1 MAAERLSRTESFGPD
16 LRGMRVQHQSH
27 RDSELIEGLHSLH
40 AEVCA
45 RHRTIL
51 TVISELDER
60 KVWRDNGCRDMAQW
74 LAGQLG
80 ISQWIA
86 SRWVAA
92 SHAISTLPLIA
103 QALDSG
109 RLCLDKVVEL
119 CRFAT
124 PESEQELIAW
134 ARRVSVAAVKHK
146 ADVFNRPEIEEVRNT
161 ERARF
166 LRWWWN
172 EGGASLGFEGLLPA
186 AEGAALV
193 KALERAAERVPES
206 LPEEEPTSGSDIPLS
221 AQDRR
226 EQRSADALSVLSSQ
240 AIASDQ
246 DADRAT
252 VVVHATIES
261 LGLGSA
267 EIEGGLGLHPDIA
280 HELSCDCRLQY
291 VLSDKEGNA
300 LGIGRA
306 SRNIPRWLHRQLLR
320 RDHGCTFPGCG
331 TKMFVKAHHIWAWEE
346 GGPTDYDNLV
356 LVCTFHHKLVHRFGW
371 SVCLNGTVSEWYKPN
386 GRRYDPGPD
395 PPGER
400 TVAA

>member
-1 MAAERLSRTESFGPD
+1 VQQQSRRETE
-16 LRGMRVQHQSH
+16 L
-27 RDSELIEGLHSLH
+27 LEGLDVLH
-40 AEVCA
+40 FEISG
-45 RHRTIL
+45 RQKNLLTI
-51 TVISELDER
+51 VSELDER
-60 KVWRDNGCRDMAQW
+60 KIWYENGCRDMAQW
-74 LAGQLG
+74 LSGRFG
-80 ISQWIA
+80 ISQWTA
-86 SRWVAA
+86 ARWVVA
-92 SHAISTLPLIA
+92 SHAISKLPLTS
-103 QALDSG
+103 QALQSG

-124 PESEQELIAW
+124 PDSEQKLIAW
-134 ARRVSVAAVKHK
+134 ARRVSVGAVKHK
-146 ADVFNRPEIEEVRNT
+146 ADVACRPEIEEVRT
-161 ERARF
+161 VERARF

-186 AEGAALV
+186 AEGAAFLT
-193 KALERAAERVPES
+193 ALKRLAERLPES
-206 LPEEEPTSGSDIPLS
+206 PAEDQSSAIPLS
-221 AQDRR
+221 AQDRK
-226 EQRSADALSVLSSQ
+226 EQHAADALCALTSQ

-261 LGLGSA
+261 LGLGEA
-267 EIEGGLGLHPDIA
+267 EIEGGLGLHRDIA
-280 HELSCDCRLQY
+280 QELSCDCRLQY

-306 SRNIPRWLHRQLLR
+306 SRNVPRWLHRQLLR

-331 TKMFVKAHHIWAWEE
+331 TKMFVKAHHIWAWEG

-371 SVCLNGTVSEWYKPN
+371 SVCLNGTVAQWYKPD

-400 TVAA
+400 IVAA

>member
-1 MAAERLSRTESFGPD
+1 M
-16 LRGMRVQHQSH
+16 
-27 RDSELIEGLHSLH
+27 
-40 AEVCA
+40 
-45 RHRTIL
+45 
-51 TVISELDER
+51 
-60 KVWRDNGCRDMAQW
+60 
-74 LAGQLG
+74 
-80 ISQWIA
+80 
-86 SRWVAA
+86 AA
-92 SHAISTLPLIA
+92 SHAIPTLPLIS
-103 QALDSG
+103 QALESG

-124 PESEQELIAW
+124 PETEQELIAW

-146 ADVFNRPEIEEVRNT
+146 ADVACRPEIEEVRNA

-172 EGGASLGFEGLLPA
+172 EGGASLGLEGLLPA

-193 KALERAAERVPES
+193 KALERTAERLPES
-206 LPEEEPTSGSDIPLS
+206 PTEEEPTSAIPLS

-226 EQRSADALSVLSSQ
+226 EQRCADALSALSSQ
-240 AIASDQ
+240 AIAADQ

-252 VVVHATIES
+252 VVVHTTIES
-261 LGLGSA
+261 LGLGCA

-280 HELSCDCRLQY
+280 SRLSCDARLQY
-291 VLSDKEGNA
+291 VLTDKQGNA

-306 SRNIPRWLHRQLLR
+306 SRNVPRWLHRQLLY

-331 TKMFVKAHHIWAWEE
+331 TKMFLKAHHIWHWEL

-356 LVCTFHHKLVHRFGW
+356 LVCTFHHKLLHEGGW
-371 SVCLNGTVSEWYKPN
+371 SVCLNGTVAEWYKPD

-395 PPGER
+395 PAG
-400 TVAA
+400 

>member
-1 MAAERLSRTESFGPD
+1 MQQQSRRETE
-16 LRGMRVQHQSH
+16 LLEGM
-27 RDSELIEGLHSLH
+27 DALHFEISVRQRKL
-40 AEVCA
+40 
-45 RHRTIL
+45 L

-74 LAGQLG
+74 LSGQLG

-86 SRWVAA
+86 SRWVNA
-92 SHAISTLPLIA
+92 SHVISTLPLTSE
-103 QALDSG
+103 ALENG

-124 PESEQELIAW
+124 PDSEQKLIAW
-134 ARRVSVAAVKHK
+134 ARRVSVGAVKHK
-146 ADVFNRPEIEEVRNT
+146 ADVANRPEIEEVRT
-161 ERARF
+161 VEQARF
-166 LRWWWN
+166 VRWWWN

-186 AEGAALV
+186 AEGAAFV
-193 KALERAAERVPES
+193 TALKRLSERLPES
-206 LPEEEPTSGSDIPLS
+206 LPEEEPTFDIPYS

-226 EQRSADALSVLSSQ
+226 EQRYADALCALSSQ

-246 DADRAT
+246 DADRST

-291 VLSDKEGNA
+291 VLTDEEGNA

-306 SRNIPRWLHRQLLR
+306 SRNVPRWLHRQLLH

-331 TKMFVKAHHIWAWEE
+331 TKMFLKAHHIWGWEE

-371 SVCLNGTVSEWYKPN
+371 SVSLNGTVSEWYKPN

-395 PPGER
+395 PPGES

>member
-1 MAAERLSRTESFGPD
+1 MQQQSR
-16 LRGMRVQHQSH
+16 
-27 RDSELIEGLHSLH
+27 RDSELIEGLHGLH
-40 AEVCA
+40 AELCA

-60 KVWRDNGCRDMAQW
+60 KVWHDNGCRDMAQW
-74 LAGQLG
+74 LSGQLG

-86 SRWVAA
+86 SRWVTA
-92 SHAISTLPLIA
+92 SHAIAELPLTSA
-103 QALDSG
+103 ALQGG

-124 PESEQELIAW
+124 PDSEQKLISW
-134 ARRVSVAAVKHK
+134 ARRVSVGAVKHK
-146 ADVFNRPEIEEVRNT
+146 ADVFNRPEIDEVRT
-161 ERARF
+161 VEQARF

-186 AEGAALV
+186 AEGAAFV
-193 KALERAAERVPES
+193 TALKRLSERLPES
-206 LPEEEPTSGSDIPLS
+206 PAEEQTSAIELS
-221 AQDRR
+221 SQDRR

-267 EIEGGLGLHPDIA
+267 EIEGGLGLHPQIA
-280 HELSCDCRLQY
+280 HELCCDCRLQV
-291 VLSDKEGNA
+291 VLTDKEGNA
-300 LGIGRA
+300 LGIGKA
-306 SRNIPRWLHRQLLR
+306 SRNVPRWLHRQLLR

-356 LVCTFHHKLVHRFGW
+356 LVCTFHHKLVHRLGW
-371 SVCLNGTVSEWYKPN
+371 SVCLNGTVSEWFKPN

-395 PPGER
+395 PPGEG

>member
-1 MAAERLSRTESFGPD
+1 V
-16 LRGMRVQHQSH
+16 RVQQQN
-27 RDSELIEGLHSLH
+27 RRESELIEGLHSLH

-51 TVISELDER
+51 TIISELDER
-60 KVWRDNGCRDMAQW
+60 KLWRDYGCRDMAQW

-80 ISQWIA
+80 ISPWIA
-86 SRWVAA
+86 ARWVGA
-92 SHAISTLPLIA
+92 SHAIAQLPLISE
-103 QALDSG
+103 ALEQG
-109 RLCLDKVVEL
+109 LVCLDKVVEL

-124 PESEQELIAW
+124 AETEQKLIAW
-134 ARRVSVAAVKHK
+134 AQRVSVGAVRQR
-146 ADVFNRPEIEEVRNT
+146 ADVFNRPEIDEVRSA

-166 LRWWWN
+166 LRWWLN

-193 KALERAAERVPES
+193 KALERTAER
-206 LPEEEPTSGSDIPLS
+206 LPELPTEEQTSAIPHS

-226 EQRSADALSVLSSQ
+226 EQRYADALCLLSSQ
-240 AIASDQ
+240 AIAADQ

-252 VVVHATIES
+252 VMVHTTIES
-261 LGLGSA
+261 LGLSSSS

-280 HELSCDCRLQY
+280 SRLSCDARLQY
-291 VLSDKEGNA
+291 VLTDKEGNA

-306 SRNIPRWLHRQLLR
+306 SRNVPRWLHRQLLR

-331 TKMFVKAHHIWAWEE
+331 TKMFLKAHHIWHWEL

-356 LVCTFHHKLVHRFGW
+356 LVCTFHHKLLHEGGW
-371 SVCLNGTVSEWYKPN
+371 RICLKGTVAEWYKPD

>member
-1 MAAERLSRTESFGPD
+1 MQQQNRRE
-16 LRGMRVQHQSH
+16 
-27 RDSELIEGLHSLH
+27 SELIEGLHGLH
-40 AEVCA
+40 FVLSAT
-45 RHRTIL
+45 HRKIL
-51 TVISELDER
+51 TIIAELDER
-60 KVWRDNGCRDMAQW
+60 KVWRDDGCRDMAQW
-74 LAGQLG
+74 LSGRLG

-86 SRWVAA
+86 ARWVAA
-92 SHAISTLPLIA
+92 SHAIPTLPLIS
-103 QALDSG
+103 QALESG

-124 PESEQELIAW
+124 PETEQELIAW

-146 ADVFNRPEIEEVRNT
+146 ADVACRPEIEEVRSA

-193 KALERAAERVPES
+193 KALERTAERLPES
-206 LPEEEPTSGSDIPLS
+206 PTEEQPPPPSLS
-221 AQDRR
+221 RLRTEESSAVPMPSVCCPPRR
-226 EQRSADALSVLSSQ
+226 SQQTRTRTGPRWSSTP
-240 AIASDQ
+240 
-246 DADRAT
+246 R
-252 VVVHATIES
+252 IES
-261 LGLGSA
+261 LGLGCA

-280 HELSCDCRLQY
+280 SRLSCDARLQY
-291 VLSDKEGNA
+291 VLTDKQGNA

-306 SRNIPRWLHRQLLR
+306 SRNVPRWLHRQLLY

-331 TKMFVKAHHIWAWEE
+331 TKMFLKAHHIWHWEL

-356 LVCTFHHKLVHRFGW
+356 LVCTFHHKLVHEGGW
-371 SVCLNGTVSEWYKPN
+371 SVCLNGTVAEWYKPT
-386 GRRYDPGPD
+386 GGATTPGPD

>member
-1 MAAERLSRTESFGPD
+1 MQQQGR
-16 LRGMRVQHQSH
+16 
-27 RDSELIEGLHSLH
+27 RDSELIEGLQGLH
-40 AEVCA
+40 AELCS
-45 RHRTIL
+45 RQRTIL
-51 TVISELDER
+51 RIIAELDER
-60 KVWRDNGCRDMAQW
+60 RLWRDDGCRDMAQW
-74 LAGQLG
+74 LSGQLG
-80 ISQWIA
+80 ISAWIA
-86 SRWVAA
+86 GRWVTA
-92 SHAISTLPLIA
+92 SHAIPTLPLIS
-103 QALDSG
+103 QALESG

-124 PESEQELIAW
+124 PETEQELIAW

-146 ADVFNRPEIEEVRNT
+146 ADVFNRPEIDEVRSA

-193 KALERAAERVPES
+193 KALQRAAERLPES
-206 LPEEEPTSGSDIPLS
+206 LPEEEHTSGSDVPLS

-226 EQRSADALSVLSSQ
+226 EQQAADALCALSSQ

-261 LGLGSA
+261 LGLGEA
-267 EIEGGLGLHPDIA
+267 EIEEGLGLHPDIA
-280 HELSCDCRLQY
+280 RRLSCDARLQF
-291 VLSDKEGNA
+291 VLTDEEGNA
-300 LGIGRA
+300 LGIGRV
-306 SRNIPRWLHRQLLR
+306 SRNVPRWLHRQLLR

-331 TKMFVKAHHIWAWEE
+331 TKMFLKAHHIWHWEL

-356 LVCTFHHKLVHRFGW
+356 LVCTVHHKLVHELGW
-371 SVCLNGTVSEWYKPN
+371 NVCLQGTVAVWYKPT

-395 PPGER
+395 PPGPPGEDV
-400 TVAA
+400 VAA